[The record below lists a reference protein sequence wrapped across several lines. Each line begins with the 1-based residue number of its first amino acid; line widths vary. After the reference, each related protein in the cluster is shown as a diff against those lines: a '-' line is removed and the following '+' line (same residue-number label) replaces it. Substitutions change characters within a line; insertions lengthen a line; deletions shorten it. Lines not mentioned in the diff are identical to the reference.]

1 MGFSKVRS
9 AQISMLDAHIIDV
22 ETDTARGLFAFSI
35 VGLPDKAVEES
46 RDRVSA
52 ALKNSGF
59 ESPKSSNKKIIVS
72 LAPAH
77 VKKEGS
83 AFDVAIALGYLLAEE
98 IITCDPEGK
107 LFLGELSLDGKVRPI
122 RGVLPLVAKAKALGF
137 KEAYVPKEN
146 ADEAAI
152 VEGITIYSIDAL
164 TDITN
169 HLERKKHLEKHVRA
183 NAHSKIDHDADVG
196 DIAGNEHA
204 KRAITI
210 AAAGGHNILLYG
222 PPGTGKTMLARALA
236 SILPPFSFDEM
247 LEVTGIHSIAGTL
260 IKNTVDTPQIR
271 SPHHTSSYVA
281 LVGGGTTPRP
291 GEATL
296 AHRGVLFLD
305 EFPEFDRKVIEALRE
320 PLEEGFVT
328 ISRAKGTAK
337 FPARFML
344 VAAMNPCP
352 CGNFG
357 ISGKKCVCSPL
368 SIERYK
374 KKISGPIIDRIDMF
388 IEVSKVSHGAVI
400 DHRRTEGESDTLR
413 KIVTEAR
420 NSALKRNGKPNRDI
434 STKEIAAQTHLTN
447 SAKQI
452 LELSAQK
459 LDLSARACHRIMR
472 LARTIADMESVNDV
486 SDKHILEAL
495 QYRPKHDFLSM

>member
-1 MGFSKVRS
+1 
-9 AQISMLDAHIIDV
+9 MLDAYIIDV
-22 ETDTARGLFAFSI
+22 ETDTARGLFAFSV

-52 ALKNSGF
+52 AIKNSGF
-59 ESPKSSNKKIIVS
+59 ESPKSSNKKIVVS

-98 IITCDPEGK
+98 VITFDTVGK
-107 LFLGELSLDGKVRPI
+107 LFLGELSLDGMLRPI
-122 RGVLPLVAKAKALGF
+122 RGALSLVAKAKELGF
-137 KEAYVPKEN
+137 TEVYLPKEN
-146 ADEAAI
+146 ANEAAI
-152 VEGITIYSIDAL
+152 VEGIAVYPAETFIEIV
-164 TDITN
+164 N
-169 HLERKKHLEKHVRA
+169 HLSDKKRIWKHLHVKD
-183 NAHSKIDHDADVG
+183 NPVDTQQGADIG

-204 KRAITI
+204 KRALSI

-236 SILPPFSFDEM
+236 GILPPFSFNEM

-260 IKNTVDTPQIR
+260 SGTSTINTPQIR

-281 LVGGGTTPRP
+281 LVGGGATPRP

-328 ISRAKGTAK
+328 VARAKGTAK

-357 ISGKKCVCSPL
+357 IVGKKCTCSPL

-374 KKISGPIIDRIDMF
+374 KKLSGPILDRIDMF

-400 DHRRTEGESDTLR
+400 DHKRKEGERNNVRSE
-413 KIVTEAR
+413 VAEAR
-420 NSALKRNGKPNRDI
+420 NRALDRNGKQNRDI
-434 STKEIAAQTHLTN
+434 GAREISVKTHLSN
-447 SAKQI
+447 EAKKI

-472 LARTIADMESVNDV
+472 LGRTIADMENAELV
-486 SDKHILEAL
+486 SEKHILEAL
-495 QYRPKHDFLSM
+495 QYRPKHDLLSI

>member
-1 MGFSKVRS
+1 
-9 AQISMLDAHIIDV
+9 MLDAYIIDV

-52 ALKNSGF
+52 AIKNSGF
-59 ESPKSSNKKIIVS
+59 ESPKSSNKKIVVS
-72 LAPAH
+72 LAPAQ

-98 IITCDPEGK
+98 IIDFDPKDK
-107 LFLGELSLDGKVRPI
+107 LFLGELSLDGAVRPI
-122 RGVLPLVAKAKALGF
+122 RGTLPLVAKAKELGF
-137 KEAYVPKEN
+137 KEIFIPKEN
-146 ADEAAI
+146 IDEASV
-152 VEGITIYSIDAL
+152 VEEITIYPVKNL
-164 TDITN
+164 T
-169 HLERKKHLEKHVRA
+169 EVVKHLTKKEQIIPFTNTNASKPKIYRA
-183 NAHSKIDHDADVG
+183 ELG

-204 KRAITI
+204 KRALTI

-236 SILPPFSFDEM
+236 SIFPPFSFSEM

-260 IKNTVDTPQIR
+260 QNERTIAHPPVR

-281 LVGGGTTPRP
+281 LIGGGATPRP
-291 GEATL
+291 GEVTL

-305 EFPEFDRKVIEALRE
+305 EFPEFDRRVIESLRE

-328 ISRAKGTAK
+328 VSRAKGTVQ

-357 ISGKKCVCSPL
+357 IQGKKCVCSPL
-368 SIERYK
+368 SLERYK
-374 KKISGPIIDRIDMF
+374 KKLSGPILDRIDMF
-388 IEVSKVSHGAVI
+388 IEVSKVSHGSVI
-400 DHRRTEGESDTLR
+400 DHKRKEGESDQVR
-413 KIVTEAR
+413 QQVTDAR
-420 NSALKRNGKPNRDI
+420 DYALKRGGKQNRDI
-434 STKEIAAQTHLTN
+434 PTREISSSTKLTS
-447 SAKQI
+447 SAKKI

-459 LDLSARACHRIMR
+459 LDLSARACHRTMR
-472 LARTIADMESVNDV
+472 LARTIADLEKSEDV
-486 SDKHILEAL
+486 YDKHILEAL
-495 QYRPKHDFLSM
+495 QYRPKQDFLS